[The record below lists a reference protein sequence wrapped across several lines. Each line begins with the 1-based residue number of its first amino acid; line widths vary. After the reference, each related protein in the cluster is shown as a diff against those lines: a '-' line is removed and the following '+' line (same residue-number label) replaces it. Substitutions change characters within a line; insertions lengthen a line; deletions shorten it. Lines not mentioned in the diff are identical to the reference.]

1 MNSINMGLR
10 GGGGVSD
17 SLNYNT
23 LVDNPDFYKRLIFDL
38 LFFVLVTLV
47 LLGIFLGIIV
57 DAFGDLRDDINKRN
71 YDLKNICYT
80 CGLTKT

>member
-1 MNSINMGLR
+1 MGLR

-17 SLNYNT
+17 SMAYNT
-23 LVDNPDFYKRLIFDL
+23 EISDLFYKRLIFDL
-38 LFFVLVTLV
+38 LFFLLVTMI

-71 YDLKNICYT
+71 YDLKNVCFT
-80 CGLTKT
+80 CGLTKI

>member
-1 MNSINMGLR
+1 MGLR
-10 GGGGVSD
+10 GGGGLSD
-17 SLNYNT
+17 SLNYDTDVN
-23 LVDNPDFYKRLIFDL
+23 NSSFYKWLLFDL
-38 LFFVLVTLV
+38 LFYILVTLI

-71 YDLKNICYT
+71 YDIKNICFV